1 MTESIAFMG
10 TEWNADRE
18 GAVKFPELLF
28 SQPSPGLRHSNLT
41 MKKLFRLANLV
52 VVALSETPLHRLFS
66 HQVMVLRFNGRRSG
80 RAFTIPV
87 SFMTISQSDSE
98 QVLCMTDS
106 ANIWWKNLLDPQ
118 VMAITL
124 RGQRYAV
131 SATVVTDDHQA
142 IERALAS
149 FCRRSRVSAL
159 FSGVSMSGGEP
170 NSADLTVAAKR
181 HVLIELTQQK

>member
-1 MTESIAFMG
+1 M
-10 TEWNADRE
+10 DRE
-18 GAVKFPELLF
+18 GAVKFPELIF
-28 SQPSPGLRHSNLT
+28 FQPSRRLRHSDID
-41 MKKLFRLANLV
+41 MKVLFRLANLV

-66 HQVMVLRFNGRRSG
+66 SQVMVLRFNGRRSG
-80 RAFTIPV
+80 RAYKIPV
-87 SFMTISQSDSE
+87 SFLTDSQSDSE
-98 QVLCMTDS
+98 LVLCMTDS

-131 SATVVTDDHQA
+131 SATVVTDDHPA
-142 IERALAS
+142 IERALEA